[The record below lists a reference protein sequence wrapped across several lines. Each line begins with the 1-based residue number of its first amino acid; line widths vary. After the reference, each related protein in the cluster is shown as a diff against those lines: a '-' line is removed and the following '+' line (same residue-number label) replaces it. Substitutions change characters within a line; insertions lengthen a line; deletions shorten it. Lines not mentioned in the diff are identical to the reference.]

1 MRTAPFSLTVL
12 LALLSSA
19 LHGQEIPADKAQQIR
34 DACPALPRV
43 TPKKPRKALIFNT
56 PSFVTKDPHKGY
68 CSPYGAAA
76 MKSLGEKTRAFEPVA
91 SNDQWLLMPEN
102 LKQFDV
108 IIFNN
113 TAGEWATPGDELMKK
128 LDRTDVKAAQSELR
142 QGILD
147 WVKAGGGVVAY
158 HFALGAIRTW
168 PEFNELFGGK
178 NGGHAWDREMAFQ
191 IEEPEHPLVAAFGGK
206 GFRQSEETFQFAAP
220 WSRDKVRV
228 LISIDNEA
236 SDVGRTA
243 PGYRL
248 RDDRD
253 FAIAWVKTYG
263 KGRVFYTSF
272 GHRTEIYFKP
282 VFLQFYLDGIQFAA
296 GDLDCPT
303 EPRPGKP
310 TNVARAPK

>member
-1 MRTAPFSLTVL
+1 MKTAPISLAVL
-12 LALLSSA
+12 VALLSSG
-19 LHGQEIPADKAQQIR
+19 LHADEIPAGKAGQIR
-34 DACPALPRV
+34 QACPAAPRV
-43 TPKKPRKALIFNT
+43 VPKKARKALIFNT
-56 PSFVTKDPHKGY
+56 PSFVTKDPHGGN
-68 CSPYGAAA
+68 PYGRVA
-76 MKSLGEKTRAFEPVA
+76 MKSLGEKTGAFEPVV

-108 IIFNN
+108 LILNN
-113 TAGEWATPGDELMKK
+113 TAGEWATPGEELMKK
-128 LDRTDVKAAQSELR
+128 LGRTDVKAVEAELR

-147 WVKAGGGVVAY
+147 WVTAGGGVVAY

-168 PEFNELFGGK
+168 LEFNELLGGK

-191 IEEPEHPLVAAFGGK
+191 IEEPDHPLVAAFGGK
-206 GFRQSEETFQFAAP
+206 GFRQREETFQFAAP

-236 SDVGRTA
+236 ADVEKTA
-243 PGYRL
+243 PGYRI

-272 GHRTEIYFKP
+272 GHRTELYLKP

-296 GDLDCPT
+296 GDLACPT

-310 TNVARAPK
+310 ANIARAPN